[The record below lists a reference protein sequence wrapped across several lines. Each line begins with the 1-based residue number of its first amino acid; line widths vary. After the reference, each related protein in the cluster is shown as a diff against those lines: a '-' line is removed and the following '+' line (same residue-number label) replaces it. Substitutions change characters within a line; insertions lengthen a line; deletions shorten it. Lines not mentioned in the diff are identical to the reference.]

1 MASPMELTTF
11 SMVLRYTLQL
21 EDQTGQ
27 FYRSLA
33 ANNTL
38 TQARDLFTKFAS
50 DSDKRKKDLER
61 TARESVDHSLLE
73 PVSGLL
79 EETYTLNAAIPDG
92 AKTSDVISA
101 ARSLEE
107 TMTKFYTDAG
117 DKIKFISNVSRLYRR
132 YSQDRQKA
140 LAALQDF
147 A

>member
-21 EDQTGQ
+21 EDQTAQ

-73 PVSGLL
+73 PVSGFL
-79 EETYTLNAAIPDG
+79 EETYTLNTAIPDG

>member
-1 MASPMELTTF
+1 
-11 SMVLRYTLQL
+11 MVLRYTLQL
-21 EDQTGQ
+21 EDQTAQ
-27 FYRSLA
+27 FYRNLA
-33 ANNTL
+33 ANNKL

-50 DSDKRKKDLER
+50 DSDRRKRDLER

-79 EETYTLNAAIPDG
+79 EETYTLNTAVPDAAQ
-92 AKTSDVISA
+92 TSEVISTA
-101 ARSLEE
+101 KDLEE
-107 TMTKFYTDAG
+107 KMAKFYTDAG

-140 LAALQDF
+140 LTALQDF

>member
-1 MASPMELTTF
+1 MELTTF

-21 EDQTGQ
+21 EDQTAH
-27 FYRSLA
+27 FYRNLA
-33 ANNTL
+33 ANNKL

-50 DSDKRKKDLER
+50 DSDRRKRDLER

-79 EETYTLNAAIPDG
+79 EETYTLNTAVPDAAQ
-92 AKTSDVISA
+92 TSEVISTA
-101 ARSLEE
+101 KDLEE
-107 TMTKFYTDAG
+107 KMAKFYTDAG

-140 LAALQDF
+140 LTALQDF